1 MQVKLKIMKKEQFNA
16 EATADY
22 SALADQCSIQRAAD
36 VFGDGWTILILR
48 ELFWG
53 QTRYDQIAARTGIAS
68 NILAARL
75 KKLVENEI
83 IEKSVVE
90 SDARRFDYT
99 LTQKGRELFPV
110 LMTVMAWG
118 DRWSS
123 GEAGPLVQLRHTLCG
138 KRTRAGLVCSACA
151 APLTPET
158 LRTNFAA
165 AYKLSA

>member
-1 MQVKLKIMKKEQFNA
+1 MTKNQRIDAAASL
-16 EATADY
+16 DH
-22 SALADQCSIQRAAD
+22 SSLADQCSILRATD
-36 VFGDGWTILILR
+36 IFGDGWTILILR

-53 QTRYDQIAARTGIAS
+53 QTRYDQIAAHTGMAS

-75 KKLVENEI
+75 KKLVENDV

-123 GEAGPLVQLRHTLCG
+123 GDAGPLVQLRHTVCG
-138 KRTRAGLVCSACA
+138 KRTKAGLVCTSCA
-151 APLTPET
+151 APLAPET
-158 LRTNFAA
+158 LRTNFAP
-165 AYKLSA
+165 AYKQSI